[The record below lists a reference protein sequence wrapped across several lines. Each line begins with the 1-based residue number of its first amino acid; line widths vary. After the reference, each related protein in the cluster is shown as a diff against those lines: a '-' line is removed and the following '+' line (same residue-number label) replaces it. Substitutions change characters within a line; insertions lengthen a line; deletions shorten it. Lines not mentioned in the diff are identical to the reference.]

1 MEHLVGL
8 QGSKEQKQKVMK
20 TRIEIKG
27 ENHNEVRAFANILL
41 TLIENY
47 PAEYDSIV
55 RVDDSTSFNKL
66 TATFVAYQADR
77 TEVNVEE
84 LIDSAKD
91 FAESEGKDYDGIS
104 INTVDDYC
112 EEDEEFTSSY
122 PDEIFHVEEN
132 VKTWDIY
139 SNIFG
144 DDEPAQTYRKC
155 DYSLKEAIADYKE
168 NGIY

>member
-1 MEHLVGL
+1 
-8 QGSKEQKQKVMK
+8 MK

-41 TLIENY
+41 TLIENN

-55 RVDDSTSFNKL
+55 RVDDSTSFNQL

-77 TEVNVEE
+77 TEVDIKGLIAKAKETADAEE
-84 LIDSAKD
+84 K
-91 FAESEGKDYDGIS
+91 EYDEIV
-104 INTVDDYC
+104 INAIDDYC
-112 EEDEEFTSSY
+112 EEDDEFTSLY
-122 PDEIFHVEEN
+122 PDEVFHVEEN
-132 VKTWDIY
+132 VNTWDIY

>member
-1 MEHLVGL
+1 
-8 QGSKEQKQKVMK
+8 MK

-27 ENHNEVRAFANILL
+27 ENKNQVRAFANKLL
-41 TLIENY
+41 TIIEQN
-47 PAEYDSIV
+47 PAQYDSII
-55 RVDDSTSFNKL
+55 RAEDTTSFNKL
-66 TATFVAYQADR
+66 TSTFVAYQADR
-77 TEVNVEE
+77 TEVDIKGLIAKAKETADAEE
-84 LIDSAKD
+84 K
-91 FAESEGKDYDGIS
+91 EYDEIS

-112 EEDEEFTSSY
+112 EEDDEFDSSF
-122 PDEIFHVEEN
+122 PDEIFYVEEN

-139 SNIFG
+139 SSIFG

>member
-1 MEHLVGL
+1 
-8 QGSKEQKQKVMK
+8 MK

-41 TLIENY
+41 TLIENN

-55 RVDDSTSFNKL
+55 RVDNSTSFNQL

-77 TEVNVEE
+77 TEVDIKGLIAKAKETADAEE
-84 LIDSAKD
+84 K
-91 FAESEGKDYDGIS
+91 EYDEIV
-104 INTVDDYC
+104 INAIDDYC
-112 EEDEEFTSSY
+112 EEDDEFTSSY
-122 PDEIFHVEEN
+122 PDEVFYVEEN
-132 VKTWDIY
+132 VNTWDIY

-155 DYSLKEAIADYKE
+155 DYSLKEAIADYRE

>member
-1 MEHLVGL
+1 
-8 QGSKEQKQKVMK
+8 MK

-27 ENHNEVRAFANILL
+27 NHNEVRAFANILL
-41 TLIENY
+41 TLIENN
-47 PAEYDSIV
+47 PSEYDSIV
-55 RVDDSTSFNKL
+55 RVDDSTSFNQL

-77 TEVNVEE
+77 TEVDIKGLIAKAKETADSEE
-84 LIDSAKD
+84 K
-91 FAESEGKDYDGIS
+91 EYDEIS

-112 EEDEEFTSSY
+112 EEDDEFDSSF

-139 SNIFG
+139 SDLFG

-155 DYSLKEAIADYKE
+155 DYSLKEAISDYKE

>member
-1 MEHLVGL
+1 
-8 QGSKEQKQKVMK
+8 MK

-27 ENHNEVRAFANILL
+27 NKNQVRAFANEVL
-41 TLIENY
+41 TIIEQN
-47 PAEYDSIV
+47 PAQYDSII
-55 RVDDSTSFNKL
+55 RAEDTTSFNKL
-66 TATFVAYQADR
+66 TSTFVAYQADR
-77 TEVNVEE
+77 TEVDIKGLIADAKKAADAEE
-84 LIDSAKD
+84 K
-91 FAESEGKDYDGIS
+91 EYDEIS
-104 INTVDDYC
+104 INTIDDYC

-139 SNIFG
+139 SSIFG

>member
-1 MEHLVGL
+1 
-8 QGSKEQKQKVMK
+8 MK

-27 ENHNEVRAFANILL
+27 ENKNQVRAFANTLL
-41 TLIENY
+41 TLIESN

-55 RVDDSTSFNKL
+55 RVDDSTSFNQL

-77 TEVNVEE
+77 TEVDIKGLIADAKKAADTEE
-84 LIDSAKD
+84 K
-91 FAESEGKDYDGIS
+91 EYDEIV
-104 INTVDDYC
+104 INAIDDYC
-112 EEDEEFTSSY
+112 EEDDEFTSSY
-122 PDEIFHVEEN
+122 PDEVFHVEEN
-132 VKTWDIY
+132 VNTWDIY

-155 DYSLKEAIADYKE
+155 DYSLEEAIKDYQI

>member
-1 MEHLVGL
+1 
-8 QGSKEQKQKVMK
+8 MK

-27 ENHNEVRAFANILL
+27 ENKNQVRAFANTLL
-41 TLIENY
+41 TLIESN

-55 RVDDSTSFNKL
+55 RVDDTTSFNQL

-77 TEVNVEE
+77 TEVDIKGLIAKAKETADSEE
-84 LIDSAKD
+84 K
-91 FAESEGKDYDGIS
+91 EYDEIT
-104 INTVDDYC
+104 INTVDDYY
-112 EEDEEFTSSY
+112 EDDDEFTSSF

-132 VKTWDIY
+132 VKTWDVY
-139 SNIFG
+139 SDLFG
-144 DDEPAQTYRKC
+144 DDAAQTYRKC

>member
-1 MEHLVGL
+1 
-8 QGSKEQKQKVMK
+8 MK

-27 ENHNEVRAFANILL
+27 ENKNQVRAFANKLL
-41 TLIENY
+41 TIIEQN
-47 PAEYDSIV
+47 PAQYDSII
-55 RVDDSTSFNKL
+55 RAEDTTSFNQL

-77 TEVNVEE
+77 TEVDIKGLIAKAKETSDSEE
-84 LIDSAKD
+84 K
-91 FAESEGKDYDGIS
+91 EYDEIT
-104 INTVDDYC
+104 INTVDDYY
-112 EEDEEFTSSY
+112 EDDDEFTSSF

-139 SNIFG
+139 SDLFG

>member
-1 MEHLVGL
+1 
-8 QGSKEQKQKVMK
+8 MK

-27 ENHNEVRAFANILL
+27 SNNEVRAFANTMMTI
-41 TLIENY
+41 IESS

-55 RVDDSTSFNKL
+55 RADDSTSFNQL

-77 TEVNVEE
+77 TEVDIKGLIAKAKEE
-84 LIDSAKD
+84 AD
-91 FAESEGKDYDGIS
+91 AEEKEYDEIT
-104 INTVDDYC
+104 INAIDDYC
-112 EEDEEFTSSY
+112 EEDDEFTSLY
-122 PDEIFHVEEN
+122 PDEVFHVEEN
-132 VKTWDIY
+132 VNTWDIY

-155 DYSLKEAIADYKE
+155 DYSLKEAIVNYGG

>member
-1 MEHLVGL
+1 
-8 QGSKEQKQKVMK
+8 MK

-41 TLIENY
+41 TLIENN

-66 TATFVAYQADR
+66 TSTFVAYQADR
-77 TEVNVEE
+77 TEVDIKGLIADAKKAADTEE
-84 LIDSAKD
+84 K
-91 FAESEGKDYDGIS
+91 EYDEIV
-104 INTVDDYC
+104 INAIDDYC
-112 EEDEEFTSSY
+112 EEDDEFTSSY
-122 PDEIFHVEEN
+122 PDEVFHVEEN
-132 VKTWDIY
+132 VNTWDIY

-144 DDEPAQTYRKC
+144 DDEPDTTYDKK
-155 DYSLKEAIADYKE
+155 DWTYDEVIADYRE

>member
-1 MEHLVGL
+1 
-8 QGSKEQKQKVMK
+8 MK

-27 ENHNEVRAFANILL
+27 SNNEVRAFAN
-41 TLIENY
+41 TLMSVIERN

-55 RVDDSTSFNKL
+55 RADDSTSFNQL

-77 TEVNVEE
+77 TEVDIKGLIAKAKEE
-84 LIDSAKD
+84 AD
-91 FAESEGKDYDGIS
+91 AEEKEYDEIT
-104 INTVDDYC
+104 INAIDDYC
-112 EEDEEFTSSY
+112 EDDDEFTSSF
-122 PDEIFHVEEN
+122 PEEIFHVEEN

-139 SNIFG
+139 SDLFG

>member
-1 MEHLVGL
+1 
-8 QGSKEQKQKVMK
+8 MK

-27 ENHNEVRAFANILL
+27 ENHNEVREFANILL
-41 TLIENY
+41 TLIENN

-55 RVDDSTSFNKL
+55 RVDDSTSFNQL

-77 TEVNVEE
+77 TEVDIKGLITKAKEE
-84 LIDSAKD
+84 AD
-91 FAESEGKDYDGIS
+91 AEEKEYDEIT
-104 INTVDDYC
+104 INAIDDYC

-132 VKTWDIY
+132 VKTWDIF
-139 SNIFG
+139 SSLFG

-155 DYSLKEAIADYKE
+155 DYSLKEAIEDYKE
-168 NGIY
+168 NGI

>member
-1 MEHLVGL
+1 
-8 QGSKEQKQKVMK
+8 MK

-27 ENHNEVRAFANILL
+27 ENKNQVRAFANTLL
-41 TLIENY
+41 TLIESN

-55 RVDDSTSFNKL
+55 RVDDTTSFNQL

-77 TEVNVEE
+77 TEVDIKGLIAKAKETADSEE
-84 LIDSAKD
+84 K
-91 FAESEGKDYDGIS
+91 EYDEIT
-104 INTVDDYC
+104 INTVDDYY
-112 EEDEEFTSSY
+112 EDDDEFTSSF

-139 SNIFG
+139 SDLFG

>member
-1 MEHLVGL
+1 
-8 QGSKEQKQKVMK
+8 MK

-41 TLIENY
+41 TLIENN

-55 RVDDSTSFNKL
+55 RADDSTSFNQL

-77 TEVNVEE
+77 TEVDIKGLIAKAKEE
-84 LIDSAKD
+84 AD
-91 FAESEGKDYDGIS
+91 AEEKEYDEIT
-104 INTVDDYC
+104 INAIDDYC
-112 EEDEEFTSSY
+112 EEDDEFTSLY
-122 PDEIFHVEEN
+122 PDEVFHVEEN
-132 VKTWDIY
+132 VNTWDIY

-155 DYSLKEAIADYKE
+155 DYSLKEAIVDYKE

>member
-1 MEHLVGL
+1 
-8 QGSKEQKQKVMK
+8 MK

-27 ENHNEVRAFANILL
+27 SNNEVRAFANTMMTI
-41 TLIENY
+41 IESS

-55 RVDDSTSFNKL
+55 RADDSTSFNQL

-77 TEVNVEE
+77 TEVDIKGLIAKAKEE
-84 LIDSAKD
+84 AD
-91 FAESEGKDYDGIS
+91 AEEKEYDEIT
-104 INTVDDYC
+104 INAIDDYC
-112 EEDEEFTSSY
+112 EEDDEFTSLY
-122 PDEIFHVEEN
+122 PDEVFHVEEN
-132 VKTWDIY
+132 VNTWDIY

>member
-1 MEHLVGL
+1 
-8 QGSKEQKQKVMK
+8 MK

-41 TLIENY
+41 TLIENN

-55 RVDDSTSFNKL
+55 RVDDSTSFNQL

-77 TEVNVEE
+77 TEVDIKGLIAKAKETADAEE
-84 LIDSAKD
+84 K
-91 FAESEGKDYDGIS
+91 EYDEIT
-104 INTVDDYC
+104 INAIDDYC
-112 EEDEEFTSSY
+112 EEDDEFTSSY
-122 PDEIFHVEEN
+122 PDEVFHVEEN
-132 VKTWDIY
+132 VNTWDIY

-155 DYSLKEAIADYKE
+155 DYSLKEAIADYRE